1 MSETSLNSL
10 RATLVRTEEKL
21 DDQPSYD
28 NPVAATLIEDIE
40 SLVLR
45 IRERERRLPP
55 RKGYG
60 QPRGITLLSE
70 DQPIEGLVL
79 HLMRY
84 KYEYEHIHC

>member
-1 MSETSLNSL
+1 VSETSLNSL

-55 RKGYG
+55 VKATVNQEVLPFCRKISRSRDWYF
-60 QPRGITLLSE
+60 I
-70 DQPIEGLVL
+70 
-79 HLMRY
+79 
-84 KYEYEHIHC
+84 